1 LALDYIFHN
10 NNVAHYDDQIQ
21 ENELTV
27 KIKNATMQSWSEV
40 EKKNKPHSLNEMIE
54 DLLKKKCEGNKK
66 DVNYEV
72 EEKQKEILRQKLY
85 HKRERI
91 AQEGED

>member
-1 LALDYIFHN
+1 MALDYIFHN
-10 NNVAHYDDQIQ
+10 NNVAHYDDQIL

-27 KIKNATMQSWSEV
+27 YIKNATMQSWSEV